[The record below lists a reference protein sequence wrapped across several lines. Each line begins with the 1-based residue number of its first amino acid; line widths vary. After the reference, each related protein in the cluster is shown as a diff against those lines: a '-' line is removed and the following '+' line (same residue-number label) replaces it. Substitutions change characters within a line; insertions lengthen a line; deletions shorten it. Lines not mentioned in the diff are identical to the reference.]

1 MKWARLR
8 MPCRRFTPYVQ
19 AAPVERCGRPRL
31 FDSAE
36 GWAAGAT
43 AKRPQ
48 RPLWRDGEAHG
59 PAGAQDR
66 QCWVRHRR
74 GQARACRR
82 KLARAAGGCRSRPMW
97 NGRSALFAPHRL
109 RSFQP
114 RSMLLQARCLP
125 ETGGAGAGTSG
136 NNSAS
141 SVRSLQPQRQNQPG
155 SLSHLASSDSDHR
168 CGAIHTGRCAGTE
181 GHHLAA
187 ASEMRPTL
195 PLGVLRRNL
204 PVIHSC
210 VYLESDFRRDRNS
223 SLVLVGSRS

>member
-1 MKWARLR
+1 
-8 MPCRRFTPYVQ
+8 
-19 AAPVERCGRPRL
+19 
-31 FDSAE
+31 
-36 GWAAGAT
+36 
-43 AKRPQ
+43 
-48 RPLWRDGEAHG
+48 
-59 PAGAQDR
+59 
-66 QCWVRHRR
+66 
-74 GQARACRR
+74 
-82 KLARAAGGCRSRPMW
+82 
-97 NGRSALFAPHRL
+97 
-109 RSFQP
+109 
-114 RSMLLQARCLP
+114 MLLQARCLP

-195 PLGVLRRNL
+195 PLGVLRLNL

-210 VYLESDFRRDRNS
+210 VYLESDFRRDRCS
-223 SLVLVGSRS
+223 IPRWCWWALDHDSGRLLQIMVQTQGKR